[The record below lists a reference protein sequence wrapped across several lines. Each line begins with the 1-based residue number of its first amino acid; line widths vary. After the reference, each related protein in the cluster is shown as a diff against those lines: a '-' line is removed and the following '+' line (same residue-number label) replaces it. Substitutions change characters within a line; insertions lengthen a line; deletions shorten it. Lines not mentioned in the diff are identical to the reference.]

1 MSFGL
6 TSENDR
12 EVGNDYEGYVKSE
25 IALTSLNVKY
35 DFSEAFSI
43 TSITAYRDYK
53 DLRGFDWD
61 YSNNDATR
69 WHAVDDNRFKTY
81 SEELRVNYENDK
93 IQLVSGI
100 YLEKSDFHYDQE
112 NDKGWLSSIQNI
124 SKDID
129 GDTMGIFS
137 HLTYDLSEKL
147 SLIGG
152 LRFGNEKLTYEDST
166 ETIDYDE
173 DDICPKI
180 GLTYDLLKDLMS
192 YVTISKGYRGGGFNT
207 GAPDGYSKSFDKETL
222 WSYEVGLKGTILD
235 NRLMYDIAVY
245 YMDIDDMQVSE
256 YVTATSAITT
266 NAAKATSQG
275 IEASLNFQATDTIN
289 LFAGASYVDIKFDE
303 YNNGKVDYSGN
314 KKTYAPE
321 YNFNIGV
328 TYRAEQGF
336 YASADITGYGD
347 MQLDIANKYK
357 RDAYEIV
364 NAKIGY
370 EQKNYDI
377 YLYAKNLFDK
387 KYDSIG
393 FFNGVYTQYSPP
405 REIGVILTYRL

>member
-1 MSFGL
+1 MS
-6 TSENDR
+6 S
-12 EVGNDYEGYVKSE
+12 Y
-25 IALTSLNVKY
+25 
-35 DFSEAFSI
+35 AFSI

-256 YVTATSAITT
+256 YVTATLAITT

-289 LFAGASYVDIKFDE
+289 FFAGASYVDIKFDE